1 MSNLFKHTH
10 VRACVHTHVDEW
22 LMYRSD
28 TWNLRLIVITNSLIT
43 LWFYLYG
50 VLTSCFLFSF
60 SSSRNLACAF
70 ILVIPSCRSKAQGS
84 GLKLDFFSNIVH
96 FITDL
101 IYVFDQDF
109 DCLDFG
115 AVTSCTALALFYFE
129 TLSDIKI
136 LKQCVLKYY
145 NVASL
150 CGTRSHVDLNHR
162 VSAHFHTLI
171 LKPMSYFCF
180 KADLFWKEEEDSCLE
195 LCVFIPL
202 HALILKSV
210 SSQTFILSMSIHFLS
225 AGSPFL
231 FVNTSGRYSGQR
243 AQLLL
248 PPLKEN
254 DTHCVSLLFYRQ
266 GAMSTSLNIYIK
278 GSVIPV

>member
-1 MSNLFKHTH
+1 MVL
-10 VRACVHTHVDEW
+10 
-22 LMYRSD
+22 
-28 TWNLRLIVITNSLIT
+28 SL
-43 LWFYLYG
+43 WRPY
-50 VLTSCFLFSF
+50 FLFPV
-60 SSSRNLACAF
+60 F
-70 ILVIPSCRSKAQGS
+70 ILFFQEPCTCLYFGDSLLSVKTQGS
-84 GLKLDFFSNIVH
+84 VLKLDFFSNIVH

-101 IYVFDQDF
+101 IYVFDHDF

-115 AVTSCTALALFYFE
+115 AVTSCAALTLFYFE

-136 LKQCVLKYY
+136 LRQCVLKY
-145 NVASL
+145 NNAASL
-150 CGTRSHVDLNHR
+150 CGTRSHVDLNHW
-162 VSAHFHTLI
+162 VSAHFHACI
-171 LKPMSYFCF
+171 LKPMSCFCF
-180 KADLFWKEEEDSCLE
+180 KVDFFWKEKEDSCLE

-210 SSQTFILSMSIHFLS
+210 SFKTFTLSLSIHFLS

-266 GAMSTSLNIYIK
+266 GATATSLNIYVR
-278 GSVIPV
+278 GSVIRV

>member
-1 MSNLFKHTH
+1 M
-10 VRACVHTHVDEW
+10 A
-22 LMYRSD
+22 
-28 TWNLRLIVITNSLIT
+28 SL
-43 LWFYLYG
+43 LP
-50 VLTSCFLFSF
+50 VSCFHPLLPGTLHVPLFWWF
-60 SSSRNLACAF
+60 P
-70 ILVIPSCRSKAQGS
+70 LVGQV
-84 GLKLDFFSNIVH
+84 LKLDLFSNIVH

-101 IYVFDQDF
+101 IYVFDHDF

-115 AVTSCTALALFYFE
+115 FVTSCTALTLFYFK

-136 LKQCVLKYY
+136 FRHCVLKCN

-162 VSAHFHTLI
+162 VLAHFHDLI
-171 LKPMSYFCF
+171 LKPMSFFCF

-202 HALILKSV
+202 RALILKSV
-210 SSQTFILSMSIHFLS
+210 SFKTFTLSMSIHFLS

-231 FVNTSGRYSGQR
+231 FVNTSGRYGGQR

-266 GAMSTSLNIYIK
+266 GATPTSLNIYVR
-278 GSVIPV
+278 GSVILV